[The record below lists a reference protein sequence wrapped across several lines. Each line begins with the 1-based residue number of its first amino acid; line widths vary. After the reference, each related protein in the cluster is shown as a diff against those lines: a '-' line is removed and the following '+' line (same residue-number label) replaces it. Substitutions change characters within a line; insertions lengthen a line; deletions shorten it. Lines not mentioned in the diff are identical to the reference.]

1 MATKTNPIIHRI
13 PTTKTWFSRWFA
25 GDDRKYASFL
35 EQDVRIRKWLKG
47 KLKDAGV
54 DHIEITR
61 SHDQFAVNIHTSKPG
76 VVIGRGGAGVED
88 IKKQIKSK
96 FIKNDPINLQINIKE
111 IGNPQLSASIMAQNI
126 AQDIE
131 RRLPFRRSIKRA
143 LDQIMK
149 AGAQGAKIEVKGRLN
164 GAEIARKE
172 RVQSGNVPLQTI
184 RADIDY
190 SRCPANTTYG
200 VIGVKVWI
208 YKGEVFNKDKK
219 EENKK

>member
-25 GDDRKYASFL
+25 GDDKKYAKFL
-35 EQDVRIRKWLKG
+35 QQDISIRKWLKTQ
-47 KLKDAGV
+47 LKDAGV
-54 DHIEITR
+54 DHVEITR
-61 SHDQFAVNIHTSKPG
+61 SPDQLAVNIHTSKPG
-76 VVIGRGGAGVED
+76 VVIGRGGLGVEE
-88 IKKQIKSK
+88 IKKQIKK
-96 FIKNDPINLQINIKE
+96 RFMGGDKINLQINIKE
-111 IGNPQLSASIMAQNI
+111 VSQPQLSASIMAQNI
-126 AQDIE
+126 AQDLE

-200 VIGVKVWI
+200 VIGIKVWI

-219 EENKK
+219 GKKE